1 MCGRSHPRASAPD
14 RFAVAA
20 AAARP
25 SDAALRRID
34 CHLIAVID
42 LRTPEATRRRLSEL
56 DAEPVMVDDPDER
69 GGYLLSRLR
78 EVRRLCSDNPVYRWP
93 NQYGNPA
100 NPDVHARTTGP
111 EISRQ
116 GGSSCNT
123 AYIAVSTGGSLP
135 ADTWKHSTR
144 IID

>member
-1 MCGRSHPRASAPD
+1 M
-14 RFAVAA
+14 AA